1 MTPPYKGR
9 REDARLLTGAG
20 QYTSDI
26 DRPGQLHAAFLRA
39 DRAHATLRSIDVTA
53 AAQSPGVHKILLG
66 GETEAAGWHR
76 SPNLLPY
83 KGIGDAPL
91 RVPPRP
97 ALATDRVRFVG
108 EPVALVVADTVAQA
122 QDAAESIV
130 IDYDDLPAASTAAA
144 ALAPHA
150 TQIHDAAPGNLCFD
164 YEYGDRQAT
173 ADAFRHAA
181 HMISIDLTSDRVVG
195 NPMEP
200 KSAVASWTKVDGI
213 DVLDLWTGTQGS
225 NALRDSLAGLTGL
238 DPAKIRVRAQD
249 VGGGFGIRGPAYP
262 EHVALAFA
270 ARAVGRPVKW
280 VASRSETFLSD
291 YHGRALAMQ
300 AELALDAEGNFLAIR
315 HEWLADQ
322 GAYPVATGPLINTL
336 NPAMMCTGCYRIPA
350 VYGRHRLAL
359 TNTIPITAYR
369 GAGRPDMAYAVER
382 LVDEAAATLGFDRLD
397 LRRRNAIPPEAF
409 PYRLPTPG
417 PMAAVYDSGS
427 YVALIDRAAVV
438 ADWDGFPA
446 RREASMARG
455 KLRGIGLALFVEPS
469 GGVVPKDEVAITFGG
484 ATADEITIHTVTGSS
499 GQGHETVFP
508 EIIARVLGIAP
519 ERIRLNTGN
528 PDSPPLLGGG
538 AFASR
543 SMLSQGAASHLAAV
557 AVIEKGKPLAAEA
570 LEAATADLEYA
581 EGAYRI
587 AGTDRALP
595 FLDLV
600 RSLPRMETHPLDTQT
615 EMPAGRAYPSGAH
628 VAEVEIDPATGL
640 VEILNY
646 TAIDDCGTVL
656 NHTLLEGQILGGLM
670 QGIGQVMGEV
680 ALYDE
685 SGQFLTGS
693 FMDYTMPHSDL
704 VQRVH
709 IESLVT
715 PSPNNPLGVKGA
727 GEAGTTGALPTAMNA
742 IMDALRPKGVRQLD
756 MPASAARVWAALQVG
771 RKSEAPSAISPA
783 TRP

>member
-26 DRPGQLHAAFLRA
+26 DRPGQIHAAFLRA
-39 DRAHATLRSIDVTA
+39 DRAHATIRAIDITA
-53 AAQSPGVHKILLG
+53 AAQSPGVHMVLLG
-66 GETEAAGWHR
+66 AETEAAGWHR

-83 KGIGDAPL
+83 KGVGDQPL

-97 ALATDRVRFVG
+97 ALTTDRVRFVG

-122 QDAAESIV
+122 QDAAELIHV
-130 IDYDDLPAASTAAA
+130 DYDDLPAAPSAAA
-144 ALAPHA
+144 ALAPQA
-150 TQIHDAAPGNLCFD
+150 AQIHDAVPGNLCFD
-164 YEYGDRQAT
+164 YEYGDEQAT
-173 ADAFRHAA
+173 SAAFAGAVHTVT
-181 HMISIDLTSDRVVG
+181 IDLTSDRVVG

-200 KSAVASWTKVDGI
+200 KSAVASWDG
-213 DVLDLWTGTQGS
+213 DTLDLWTGTQGS

-300 AELALDAEGNFLAIR
+300 AELALDAKGNFLAIR

-369 GAGRPDMAYAVER
+369 GAGRPDMAYVVER
-382 LVDEAAATLGFDRLD
+382 LVDEAAVQLDFDRLD
-397 LRRRNAIPPEAF
+397 LRRRNAVPPEAF

-417 PMAAVYDSGS
+417 PMGAVYDSGS
-427 YVALIDRAAVV
+427 YVALIDRATVV
-438 ADWDGFPA
+438 ADWTGFPG
-446 RREASMARG
+446 RREASQNRG

-543 SMLSQGAASHLAAV
+543 SMLSQGAASHLAAI

-600 RSLPRMETHPLDTQT
+600 RSLPRTDTHPLDTQT

-680 ALYDE
+680 AQYDE

-742 IMDALRPKGVRQLD
+742 IMDALRPQGVRHLD